1 MSKYSEEFKLK
12 IVKEHK
18 ETHIGAESLQRKYGV
33 HHSQIE
39 QWIARFK
46 LTVQKDYS

>member
-18 ETHIGAESLQRKYGV
+18 EPHIGAESLQRKYGV
-33 HHSQIE
+33 HHRQIK
-39 QWIARFK
+39 QWIA
-46 LTVQKDYS
+46 

>member
-18 ETHIGAESLQRKYGV
+18 ENPYRCRKSTKKIWCS
-33 HHSQIE
+33 SQ
-39 QWIARFK
+39 
-46 LTVQKDYS
+46 SN

>member
-18 ETHIGAESLQRKYGV
+18 ETHIGAESLQKEIWCL
-33 HHSQIE
+33 SQ
-39 QWIARFK
+39 
-46 LTVQKDYS
+46 SN